1 MAANGA
7 LGFVGDDVLPPPDD
21 DGADPPDEED
31 DDGVVD
37 PGLQLKLLLQ
47 AASDSAER
55 ASAPM
60 NLVVMHQ

>member
-7 LGFVGDDVLPPPDD
+7 FGFVDETLPPPPLD
-21 DGADPPDEED
+21 DGDEVDPPDD

-47 AASDSAER
+47 AAKHSAEM
-55 ASAPM
+55 ASAPIE
-60 NLVVMHQ
+60 LVFMHR